1 MTGSCAIEL
10 WQTVAMTEANQPTL
24 RGSRVCLRM
33 AKPED
38 VPDLFALHSNNEVMR
53 YWSCAPYTSMA
64 QAQELFDR
72 SDRGVRAGEF
82 HYWALTRTD
91 DDRLI
96 GHCTLFNISATHR
109 RAETG
114 YALARRHWG
123 HGYACEAMSLVL
135 DYAFGPLGLH
145 RVEADVDPRNGGSIR
160 LLERLGF
167 VREGLL
173 RERWRVNDEVTDSAM
188 FGLLAPDYATAT
200 RLAVASGASRP
211 MATRDSSPTT

>member
-1 MTGSCAIEL
+1 MAGLCTIEL
-10 WQTVAMTEANQPTL
+10 WQTVSMTDAKQPAL
-24 RGSRVCLRM
+24 RGSRVILRM

-38 VPDLFALHSNNEVMR
+38 VSDLFALHADREVMR
-53 YWSCAPYTSMA
+53 YWSCAAYTSMA

-82 HYWALTRTD
+82 NYWAITRTD

-96 GHCTLFNISATHR
+96 GHCTLFSISAAHR

-114 YALARRHWG
+114 YALARQHWG
-123 HGYACEAMSLVL
+123 HGYAHDAMRLVL

-173 RERWRVNDEVTDSAM
+173 RERWRVNDEITDSAM

-200 RLAVASGASRP
+200 NAAVASDASNPAAARE
-211 MATRDSSPTT
+211 SSRTV